1 MYQPS
6 NIQCLELLIQ
16 SKVVDIDA
24 VDAADGNTALHVAA
38 KNDFI
43 DCARLLLRARASLDI
58 GKFTRPKESLILQ
71 LIMRHYNLCSLF
83 QSTKKTKLLWKQRN
97 FINGNLL
104 PSLLVGFQFQNFACL
119 CACFTYAF
127 WTHIIWCYTWGS
139 DSVAMT
145 KFWSSEKCWN
155 EWIKNKTAS

>member
-1 MYQPS
+1 MSNNSALLHSAVEMYQPS

-83 QSTKKTKLLWKQRN
+83 QSTKKTKLL
-97 FINGNLL
+97 
-104 PSLLVGFQFQNFACL
+104 
-119 CACFTYAF
+119 
-127 WTHIIWCYTWGS
+127 
-139 DSVAMT
+139 
-145 KFWSSEKCWN
+145 
-155 EWIKNKTAS
+155 